1 MPFFSSVE
9 RSAAKKQEFGQ
20 GHLISRRKTVFWKE
34 EYGHETRT
42 SGKGVDGHGHSFPGG
57 FSDFRNPPAAA
68 KTLTPAQ
75 YPDQCVALN
84 RNVSLHQPAV
94 ADYKCQYKDE
104 KLLIDTSGS
113 MAPAPEGVYKT
124 SKGGKECLVG
134 KGGLVL
140 ACIR

>member
-1 MPFFSSVE
+1 MGILFQDAKLFS
-9 RSAAKKQEFGQ
+9 RRNNIAMKRGRAANASMGTTILFLGAF
-20 GHLISRRKTVFWKE
+20 LISAI
-34 EYGHETRT
+34 
-42 SGKGVDGHGHSFPGG
+42 
-57 FSDFRNPPAAA
+57 PPAAA

-124 SKGGKECLVG
+124 SKDGKECLVG
-134 KGGLVL
+134 KGGIVL

>member
-1 MPFFSSVE
+1 MAMK
-9 RSAAKKQEFGQ
+9 RGRAAKASMGTAILFLGAF
-20 GHLISRRKTVFWKE
+20 L
-34 EYGHETRT
+34 
-42 SGKGVDGHGHSFPGG
+42 
-57 FSDFRNPPAAA
+57 FSAIPPATA